1 MLKVQYS
8 INRYDSD
15 GDLDTKG
22 IFIHFGEVSVRVA
35 DSVED
40 YKAWVD
46 GLAQMYEQ
54 IREDFEANHS
64 DR

>member
-1 MLKVQYS
+1 MIEVTYS

-22 IFIHFGEVSVRVA
+22 IYLHFGEVSIRVA

-40 YKAWVD
+40 YKKWAD
-46 GLAQMYEQ
+46 ELTKMYDQ
-54 IREDFEANHS
+54 IQEDFEANYS